1 MFLKTLFLIF
11 AGLSAGGMIAAGV
24 FAFLAMIGVFPRLIG
39 VCGVGKHILLCETAI
54 ILGGICGNL
63 MDLFHL
69 KIPAG
74 GFPLLLSFG
83 LFSGIF
89 VGCLAMSLAETLKA
103 LPIFCRRTGFAV
115 GIQYVILGVAA
126 GKLTGA
132 LLYFFKGFGGT

>member
-1 MFLKTLFLIF
+1 MFLKTFALIF
-11 AGLSAGGMIAAGV
+11 AGLSAGGMIAAGI

-39 VCGVGKHILLCETAI
+39 VCGTGKHILLCETAI
-54 ILGGICGNL
+54 ILGGVCGNFV
-63 MDLFHL
+63 DLYHFR
-69 KIPAG
+69 IPFG
-74 GFPLLLSFG
+74 GLLLLLIFG

-103 LPIFCRRTGFAV
+103 LPIFCRRTGFSV

-132 LLYFFKGFGGT
+132 LIYFFKGFGGT